1 MIDQALFKL
10 NGITKT
16 LVFLFIMAIF
26 QGIFTIL
33 QAIYLATTITNLFH
47 KEQLADQLLPMSLF
61 FIFFIA
67 KHIVI
72 YFREKYMTHFSIK
85 TGAALRK
92 KLTTKLFHLGP
103 NITATTGSGNMVTMA
118 LEGISNV
125 EKYVQLFLPKL
136 MNMMIVPIL
145 IFIYIFM
152 LDGRSAL
159 ILFLVLPVLIFF
171 LILLGFAARTRAD
184 KQYESYQIL
193 SNHFV
198 DSLRGLKTLRFLGL
212 SKKYDRNIR
221 KVSEQYRK
229 ATMNTLAIAFLSTF
243 ALEFFTSISI
253 AIVALFLGLG
263 LINSTLTL
271 LPSLTILILAP
282 EYFAPIREF
291 GSDYHATL
299 DGKNAFTAIS
309 AILEK
314 PIYTQDQTKLP
325 AWDEHASLKIK
336 NMTVQVAGASA
347 PLLDQVSFSIKGY
360 QKIGIIGASGAG
372 KSTLIHAL
380 SGFVNTNAEEIQIND
395 QTIQSFA
402 NKDWQKQIYY
412 IPQHPY
418 IFHDTVRHNVAF
430 YTKEATDE
438 QIKRACERA
447 GLTDVIESLPN
458 GYDEMIGETGRSLSG
473 GQEQRIALARAFLED
488 SRKILLFDEPT
499 AHLDIETEWEI
510 KQRMLPLLKERFVFF
525 ATHRLHWMKDMDW
538 ILVMHHGKIVEQGTH
553 EELLEKQGYYYDL
566 IDQQSHGTEA

>member
-145 IFIYIFM
+145 IFIYIFI

-380 SGFVNTNAEEIQIND
+380 SGFVNTNAEEIQINN

-553 EELLEKQGYYYDL
+553 EELLKKQGYYYDL

>member
-103 NITATTGSGNMVTMA
+103 NITATIGSGNMVTMA

-553 EELLEKQGYYYDL
+553 EELLEKQGYYYDF

>member
-553 EELLEKQGYYYDL
+553 EELLKKQGYYYDL

>member
-566 IDQQSHGTEA
+566 IDQQSHETEA

>member
-418 IFHDTVRHNVAF
+418 IFHDTVRHNVSF

>member
-380 SGFVNTNAEEIQIND
+380 SGFVNTNAKEIQIND

-553 EELLEKQGYYYDL
+553 EELLKKQGYYYDL

>member
-145 IFIYIFM
+145 IFIYIFI

>member
-1 MIDQALFKL
+1 
-10 NGITKT
+10 
-16 LVFLFIMAIF
+16 
-26 QGIFTIL
+26 
-33 QAIYLATTITNLFH
+33 
-47 KEQLADQLLPMSLF
+47 
-61 FIFFIA
+61 
-67 KHIVI
+67 
-72 YFREKYMTHFSIK
+72 MTHFSIK

>member
-1 MIDQALFKL
+1 MDQALFKL

-85 TGAALRK
+85 TGAVLRK

-145 IFIYIFM
+145 IFIYIFI

-299 DGKNAFTAIS
+299 DGKNTFTAIS

-314 PIYTQDQTKLP
+314 PMYTQDQTKLP

-336 NMTVQVAGASA
+336 NMTVQVAGASV

>member
-145 IFIYIFM
+145 IFIYIFI

-553 EELLEKQGYYYDL
+553 EELLEKQSYYYDL